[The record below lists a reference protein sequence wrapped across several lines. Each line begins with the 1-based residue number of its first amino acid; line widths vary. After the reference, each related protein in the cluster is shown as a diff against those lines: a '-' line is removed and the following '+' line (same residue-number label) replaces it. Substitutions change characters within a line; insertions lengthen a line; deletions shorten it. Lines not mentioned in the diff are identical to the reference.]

1 MSFTA
6 TVGLS
11 ADPEQ
16 VTNAVAELDGV
27 TVDMLL
33 PGTLLRVS
41 VTKVTGTKLNCVLVE
56 FSII

>member
-1 MSFTA
+1 
-6 TVGLS
+6 
-11 ADPEQ
+11 
-16 VTNAVAELDGV
+16 VAELDGV

-41 VTKVTGTKLNCVLVE
+41 VTKVTGTKLKSVLAE